1 MWLISMMT
9 AFINQQAYE
18 EIVIKKLIVLAVGIT
33 LICKSNVICQSI
45 CNFGSAL
52 VTQISSGVTESATDT
67 SAQVDALWDQ
77 LNDVGNSFAEV
88 AEKEADEDS
97 SWIGKIIA
105 YISNIFTALPKRI
118 GRSLSVKVGIP
129 CKYLIV
135 LLLPYIGV
143 LISKAVCSVFVYT
156 RAVEIAVLCALSPI
170 PFALL
175 SNEPFGNGTG
185 ARFIKN
191 IAAVSIQG
199 AVMMMIFVVCNAMIC
214 GLAAG
219 GVTVEALSSGTM
231 SVLAVYFAEVGLLLK
246 SLSIS
251 QKVLGLS

>member
-1 MWLISMMT
+1 M
-9 AFINQQAYE
+9 
-18 EIVIKKLIVLAVGIT
+18 
-33 LICKSNVICQSI
+33 
-45 CNFGSAL
+45 
-52 VTQISSGVTESATDT
+52 VTQISDGVTESITDE
-67 SAQVDALWDQ
+67 SAQIDALWDQ
-77 LNDVGNSFAEV
+77 LNDVGNSFIEI
-88 AEKEADEDS
+88 AEKESDEDD
-97 SWIGKIIA
+97 GLTTKILA
-105 YISNIFTALPKRI
+105 FISNILTALPKRI

-129 CKYLIV
+129 VKYLIV

-175 SNEPFGNGTG
+175 SNEPFGNGAG

-191 IAAVSIQG
+191 VAAVSIQG
-199 AVMMMIFVVCNAMIC
+199 AVMMMIFVVCNSMVT

-246 SLSIS
+246 SLSIF
-251 QKVLGLS
+251 QKVLGLA